1 MDRTKLHDKRSLVG
15 RYIANNGI
23 LFGFLLIV
31 LLLGIFARGFFTMT
45 NLVTI
50 LKQVSSIGIATI
62 GVGVL
67 IIMNCN
73 DLSIGSMFALC
84 GVTAGLAVST
94 GTGGLGLP
102 PVFGFLAG
110 ISSGVLFGLLN
121 GVIVSKGRIPAFIVT
136 LGTQAIARGL
146 ALILAH
152 GMPVGSFPAAFNF
165 PGTASVDPVGLIPWS
180 VIIFL
185 AVIILMDFVMK
196 KLPIGRYTYAI
207 GGNREA
213 ALRAGVPVDRHIIML
228 YILSAMTAGLA
239 GVLHTA
245 RFSGGAADSGDALMF
260 TAIAAV
266 VMGGVSLFGG
276 AGRVA
281 GTLVGALILAVLETG
296 LVMINVQ
303 TFYKYIVVGIIVV
316 VAVLMDQARDLIT
329 GRAETVA

>member
-1 MDRTKLHDKRSLVG
+1 MDRTKLQGRRALMG

-23 LFGFLLIV
+23 VFGFLLIV
-31 LLLGIFARGFFTMT
+31 MLLGIFARGFFTMT

-207 GGNREA
+207 GGNEEA
-213 ALRAGVPVDRHIIML
+213 ARVAGINVDKVKVLVYLIEGAL
-228 YILSAMTAGLA
+228 LGLA
-239 GVLHTA
+239 GTLMA
-245 RFSGGAADSGDALMF
+245 SRLKSAAPALGAGYEGDAIAG
-260 TAIAAV
+260 AII
-266 VMGGVSLFGG
+266 GGVSFTGG
-276 AGRVA
+276 I
-281 GTLVGALILAVLETG
+281 GTVWGMVLGAVMIGVINNGMDLIGVEAFYKQLVKGSIIILAVL
-296 LVMINVQ
+296 IDR
-303 TFYKYIVVGIIVV
+303 K
-316 VAVLMDQARDLIT
+316 RS
-329 GRAETVA
+329 GRS